1 MKTTVPHELSHGN
14 RNCDRSREVL
24 DNRSFDR
31 SREVLMSRPQS
42 WIIKSRADRS
52 RGMSERSWATLRL
65 EENKTSWLRRRCGGG
80 DDGGGDNDNDDGDDA
95 GDDDGDDANDDGDA
109 DDVDDAADGDD
120 AIAMQ

>member
-1 MKTTVPHELSHGN
+1 MATGIVTAFWII
-14 RNCDRSREVL
+14 
-24 DNRSFDR
+24 NRSFDR

-42 WIIKSRADRS
+42 RIRVALTAVAECRSGVGPQSWIRVARAS
-52 RGMSERSWATLRL
+52 K
-65 EENKTSWLRRRCGGG
+65 KTSWLRRRCGGG
-80 DDGGGDNDNDDGDDA
+80 DDGGGDNDNDDGDDDVDDA